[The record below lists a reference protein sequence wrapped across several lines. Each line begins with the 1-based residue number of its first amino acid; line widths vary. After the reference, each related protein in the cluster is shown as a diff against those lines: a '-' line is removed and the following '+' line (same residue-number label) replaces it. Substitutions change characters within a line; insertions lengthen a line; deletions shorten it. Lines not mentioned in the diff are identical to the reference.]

1 MKICFS
7 LYFFARSC
15 YNSTDDTLEVIMEI
29 GIKGKKERVIP
40 YEQTAEYISSGLLPV
55 FATPCMI
62 QFMEETARTSVEP
75 YLNEG
80 QSTVG
85 TSVDIKHLASTF
97 VGCKV
102 TCESELIEVDRR
114 RLVFYVKVYDEKD
127 LLGEGKHERFIIDN
141 AKFIAKL
148 DEKKKSMGL

>member
-1 MKICFS
+1 
-7 LYFFARSC
+7 
-15 YNSTDDTLEVIMEI
+15 MET
-29 GIKGKKERVIP
+29 GIKGKKERIVP

-75 YLNEG
+75 YLADG

-85 TSVDIKHLASTF
+85 TSVNIKHLASTF

-102 TCESELIEVDRR
+102 TCESELTEIDRR
-114 RLVFYVKVYDEKD
+114 RLVFSVKVYDDKE
-127 LLGEGKHERFIIDN
+127 LLGEGTHERFIIDN

-148 DEKKKSMGL
+148 EEKKKSML